1 MFARIAV
8 RRVRTVA
15 TVIATTVVAS
25 LCTVVGTTGPAHA
38 DLLPYVPWSSYLPG
52 WTDQYVPSSD
62 NDCVAGT
69 AELPQRH
76 PQGAEPDRRRH
87 GEQLQPQR
95 DLRPG
100 LRADDPALRLHPG
113 HPRLLPGRPVLQ
125 PRRRGLRPYYTDAYY
140 GWKNGDRASV
150 PQAWLTAFDAA
161 QDKKVTGSGDLLLG
175 MNAHINR
182 DLPYVMAAVG
192 LVAPDGTSRKPDY
205 DAVEAWLYDA
215 TAPMIAEFAARFDP
229 TIDDTADPLGLGNW
243 SLFQMVSAWRENA
256 WRNAEALSRAP
267 TPEARALVSASIE
280 AQANATAQSI
290 KSSMAYVPLLS
301 STNARDTFCA
311 AHKGDAPPVPYAFG
325 AATAWGYA
333 YCAGGRTTR
342 AGGAPP
348 FPGTTCS
355 CFVGSL
361 HLGTQHPPQ
370 PDHERHDDPDEGAVT
385 RAAPTPRR

>member
-52 WTDQYVPSSD
+52 WTDQYVPTSD
-62 NDCVAGT
+62 NDCVAGRPNCLNGT
-69 AELPQRH
+69 LK
-76 PQGAEPDRRRH
+76 
-87 GEQLQPQR
+87 EQSR
-95 DLRPG
+95 I
-100 LRADDPALRLHPG
+100 ADDTASTCSHNAIFARAYVRMTQLYGYTRAIPG
-113 HPRLLPGRPVLQ
+113 YYQDVPYFNHVDAVFAR
-125 PRRRGLRPYYTDAYY
+125 YYTDAYY
-140 GWKNGDRASV
+140 SWKNGDRASV

-161 QDKKVTGSGDLLLG
+161 QGKKVSGSGDLLLG

-215 TAPMIAEFAARFDP
+215 TAPLIAEFAARFDP
-229 TIDDTADPLGLGNW
+229 SIDDTADPLGLGNW

-256 WRNAEALSRAP
+256 WRNAEALVSAP

-333 YCAGGRTTR
+333 Y
-342 AGGAPP
+342 
-348 FPGTTCS
+348 
-355 CFVGSL
+355 
-361 HLGTQHPPQ
+361 
-370 PDHERHDDPDEGAVT
+370 
-385 RAAPTPRR
+385 